1 MKALVAERERGGAYV
16 GMADLASR
24 SGVEREGLELLA
36 WAGALD
42 SLELGD
48 VAAADGAGRRS
59 ALWRLGAAAGGRAQK
74 TGTQLSLPLEPPK
87 APDLPELSRWET
99 ILADYGSTGLAL
111 NEHPMKL
118 LRPDLG
124 ERVLTHAALER
135 TPDGARIEVAGLVV
149 ARQRPATA
157 KGVCF
162 MLIEDETGVANLIVP
177 PRVFERYRGIARSV
191 PFIRVAGSLQHREGT
206 INVLVDEM
214 AALERPD
221 LPLAKVKQIE
231 PPMGRET
238 GRNSAAGV
246 PHPGEMAAVAQAEDA
261 LHADGTID
269 LAALRE
275 RRERAVAELRAVAP
289 SANSFGRGH

>member
-1 MKALVAERERGGAYV
+1 
-16 GMADLASR
+16 
-24 SGVEREGLELLA
+24 
-36 WAGALD
+36 
-42 SLELGD
+42 
-48 VAAADGAGRRS
+48 
-59 ALWRLGAAAGGRAQK
+59 
-74 TGTQLSLPLEPPK
+74 
-87 APDLPELSRWET
+87 
-99 ILADYGSTGLAL
+99 
-111 NEHPMKL
+111 
-118 LRPDLG
+118 
-124 ERVLTHAALER
+124 
-135 TPDGARIEVAGLVV
+135 
-149 ARQRPATA
+149 
-157 KGVCF
+157 

-177 PRVFERYRGIARSV
+177 PRVFDRYRGIARSV

-206 INVLVDEM
+206 INVLVEEM

-261 LHADGTID
+261 LHEDGTID

-289 SANSFGRGH
+289 GANSFGRGH